1 MKAKRSSDFTSLA
14 PEQRSR
20 IEYLPSLTLWQR
32 GMRRLRHDG
41 TTLAAIFTVFL
52 FACLSILAS
61 TISAA
66 LGVDPITQDLRNNY
80 APLFSEGHLLGTDE
94 LGRDHLS
101 RLLYGGQISLGIAM
115 SAALLT
121 LGIGVAI
128 GVYAGYYGGIIDDVI
143 IWFITT
149 LNSIPSLFLLI
160 LITSVLSPTPLTLV
174 LIFGILGWTG
184 VTRLVR
190 AETYSLKEREYV
202 VAARATGASDLR
214 IMFAHIVPNVFSL
227 LIVGLSQ
234 GMGGLI
240 LAESALSFIGFG
252 IRAPIPT
259 WGNMLNGGLDYMRR
273 APHLLILPGLLIS
286 ATVFCFYLIGDG
298 LRDAFDPKITD

>member
-1 MKAKRSSDFTSLA
+1 MKAARGGDIADISA
-14 PEQRSR
+14 EQRAGF
-20 IEYLPSLTLWQR
+20 EYLPSLTLWQR
-32 GMRRLRHDG
+32 GVQRLRHDR
-41 TTLAAIFTVFL
+41 TTLSAMFTVLL
-52 FACLSILAS
+52 FACLSLLAP
-61 TISAA
+61 TISEA
-66 LGVDPITQDLRNNY
+66 LKVDPITQDLRNNY

-101 RLLYGGQISLGIAM
+101 RLLYGGQISLGIAV
-115 SAALLT
+115 SAAILT

-128 GVYAGYYGGIIDDVI
+128 GVYAGFYGGIIDDVI

-149 LNSIPSLFLLI
+149 LNSIPYLFLLI
-160 LITSVLSPTPLTLV
+160 LITSVLSPKPATLV
-174 LIFGILGWTG
+174 FIFAILGWTG
-184 VTRLVR
+184 VTRLIR
-190 AETYSLKEREYV
+190 AETFSLKEREYV
-202 VAARATGASDLR
+202 IAARATGASDIR

-234 GMGGLI
+234 IMGGLI

-286 ATVFCFYLIGDG
+286 VTVFSFYLIGDG
-298 LRDAFDPKITD
+298 LRDAFDPKISD

>member
-1 MKAKRSSDFTSLA
+1 MKTKYGRELA
-14 PEQRSR
+14 GNSAEQKAGF
-20 IEYLPSLTLWQR
+20 EYHPSLTLWQR
-32 GMRRLRHDG
+32 GARRIRNDR
-41 TTLAAIFTVFL
+41 TTMAAIFLVML
-52 FACLSILAS
+52 FAVLSLLAP

-66 LGVDPITQDLRNNY
+66 LNVDPITQDLRNNY

-94 LGRDHLS
+94 LGRDHFS

-115 SAALLT
+115 AAAILT

-128 GVYAGYYGGIIDDVI
+128 GVYSGFYGGIVDDTI

-149 LNSIPSLFLLI
+149 LNSIPGLFLLI
-160 LITSVLSPTPLTLV
+160 LITSVLSPKPPTLV
-174 LIFGILGWTG
+174 FIFAILGWTG

-190 AETYSLKEREYV
+190 AETFSLKEREYV
-202 VAARATGASDLR
+202 IAARATGASDLR
-214 IMFAHIVPNVFSL
+214 IMFVHIVPNVFSL

-234 GMGGLI
+234 TMGGLI
-240 LAESALSFIGFG
+240 LTESALSFIGFG

-286 ATVFCFYLIGDG
+286 VTVFCFYLIGDG
-298 LRDAFDPKITD
+298 LRDAFDPKISD